1 MTEMTINYSAEVAAK
16 VELLTLQ
23 QVAERYNIAENSL
36 RYWRAQGGTGPKSA
50 RIGRRVMYRAA
61 DVEAW
66 VEQQF
71 ADGVA

>member
-1 MTEMTINYSAEVAAK
+1 MTVHYSAEVTERL
-16 VELLTLQ
+16 ELLTLQ

-36 RYWRAQGGTGPKSA
+36 RYWRAQGTGPKSA
-50 RIGRRVMYRAA
+50 RIGRRVMYRAT

-66 VEQQF
+66 VEEQF

>member
-1 MTEMTINYSAEVAAK
+1 MTIHYSEQATEK
-16 VELLTLQ
+16 LELLTLQ
-23 QVAERYNIAENSL
+23 QVAERYNIPENSL

-61 DVEAW
+61 DVEKW
-66 VEQQF
+66 VEEQF